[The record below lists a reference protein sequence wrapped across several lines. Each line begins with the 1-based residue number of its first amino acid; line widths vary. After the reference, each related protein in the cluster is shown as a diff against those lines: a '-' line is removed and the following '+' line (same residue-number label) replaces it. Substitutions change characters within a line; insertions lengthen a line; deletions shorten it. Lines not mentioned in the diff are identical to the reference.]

1 MGHRKQLQ
9 QFASRARRSISDDG
23 VQFVRC
29 RICGDHRRVIS
40 GRHLSKHDIDRE
52 TYMAEYRLSPDQLIA
67 KDFRRIQSSRRGY
80 YPFGKSDWVSAIRTI
95 YKKTGNV
102 FAGYLQKEYRH
113 IYLQGVWIY
122 GNWDKALR
130 AAEFDPRSMRQRDRW
145 NPDKAVKG
153 ISWLRTQG
161 LPLYARYVMKFH
173 PDLFSAAT
181 REFGT
186 WSKALRCAGI
196 REIQFARKTRLG
208 ILRALRD
215 IRESR
220 SISEIPDTLKLQAEQ
235 YFGSLQKAIA
245 QSKKDRRVVNGWSKP
260 NILAL
265 LSRMHRRR
273 DGLGYGKARRDVPAL
288 VSAAEAYFG
297 SWGRALH
304 DAGVD
309 PNLYFVHHKWRKWT
323 KRKPTA
329 IGRSF
334 SRGKPARYS

>member
-80 YPFGKSDWVSAIRTI
+80 YPFGKSDWVRAIRTV

-122 GNWDKALR
+122 GNWDKALL
-130 AAEFDPRSMRQRDRW
+130 AAGFDPKSMRQRHLWTR
-145 NPDKAVKG
+145 DKVVTG
-153 ISWLRTQG
+153 ISWLRTQR
-161 LPLYARYVMKFH
+161 LPLYAHYVMKSH
-173 PDLFSAAT
+173 DDLFSGA
-181 REFGT
+181 RRQFGT
-186 WSKALRCAGI
+186 WSKALRSAGVT
-196 REIQFARKTRLG
+196 EKQTARKTRLG

-220 SISEIPDTLKLQAEQ
+220 SINEIPDTLELQAEH

-245 QSKKDRRVVNGWSKP
+245 ESKKDRGVFNGWSKP
-260 NILAL
+260 KILAC
-265 LSRMHRRR
+265 LSQMHRRKE
-273 DGLGYGKARRDVPAL
+273 GLGYSKARRDVPAL

-304 DAGVD
+304 HAGVD